1 MEPNHASHPEVL
13 AASAASLEGRADGA
27 PGQQRSEAN
36 MPLWKNGKFVDDP
49 WRFVADDAP
58 LPDDE
63 PVFVT
68 LTRWRT
74 EREALAARNA
84 PLGLALPP
92 GSEWT
97 DIAADLA
104 RFPVIAVEIPKF
116 GDGRA
121 FSIAR
126 LLRER
131 DGYTG
136 EIRAVGTYIIDQV
149 PLMRRVGIDAFEA
162 ADPMLVKALEAG
174 EWPEVPHY
182 LQPAIGDVHAPGE
195 TRPWAR
201 VRKPG

>member
-1 MEPNHASHPEVL
+1 
-13 AASAASLEGRADGA
+13 
-27 PGQQRSEAN
+27 
-36 MPLWKNGKFVDDP
+36 MPLWKNGTFVDDP

-68 LTRWRT
+68 LARWRT

-84 PLGLALPP
+84 PLGLVLPP
-92 GSEWT
+92 GSEWS
-97 DIAADLA
+97 DITADLS

>member
-1 MEPNHASHPEVL
+1 
-13 AASAASLEGRADGA
+13 
-27 PGQQRSEAN
+27 
-36 MPLWKNGKFVDDP
+36 MPLWKNGKFIDDP

-58 LPDDE
+58 VPDDAA
-63 PVFVT
+63 VFVT
-68 LTRWRT
+68 LARWRA
-74 EREALAARNA
+74 EREALATRSA
-84 PLGLALPP
+84 PLGLVLAP

-131 DGYTG
+131 DGYAG

-149 PLMRRVGIDAFEA
+149 PLMRRVGIDAFTA
-162 ADPMLVKALEAG
+162 TDPVLVRALEAG